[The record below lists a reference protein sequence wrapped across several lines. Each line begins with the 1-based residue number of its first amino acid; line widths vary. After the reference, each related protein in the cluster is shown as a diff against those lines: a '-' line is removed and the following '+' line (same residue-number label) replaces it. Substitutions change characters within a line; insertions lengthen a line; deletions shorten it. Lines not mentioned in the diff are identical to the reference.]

1 MTKCQLD
8 NNLDDSARTLRIVDF
23 PESPDPSSRTL
34 TWLSNFAF
42 VYGIVGSQ
50 TQMVTIIHSP
60 PSTPSQ
66 QPYSVLSAQDP
77 LAVLRHMLPYPAT
90 GMFLDG
96 TKARKIIERKERKS
110 SVQNEGDVVG
120 EDQRGEKR
128 NTAAA

>member
-1 MTKCQLD
+1 
-8 NNLDDSARTLRIVDF
+8 
-23 PESPDPSSRTL
+23 
-34 TWLSNFAF
+34 
-42 VYGIVGSQ
+42 
-50 TQMVTIIHSP
+50 MVTIIHSP